1 MTGVYLS
8 EICLIGL
15 FAINTAPGPIVLMAI
30 FLGATIIY
38 HVLMR
43 QALKPLMVYLPDNYE
58 NEDRAAMFSDA
69 DHDSYDAAAARVP
82 PSEAQPATAKKFS
95 AKKAGLF
102 GRSFDVRKF
111 KSFASVRALVP
122 NYAPP
127 RYEEDDVEHAY
138 FDPAITSKVPKL
150 WIPRDEMGIS
160 RKEIQDTRDVI
171 PISDDFSW
179 FNEKG
184 KIVWDKERI
193 LDVPVWEKRIDY

>member
-15 FAINTAPGPIVLMAI
+15 FAINTAPGPIVLMVI
-30 FLGATIIY
+30 FLGATIAY

-43 QALKPLMVYLPDNYE
+43 QALKPLMVYLPDDYE
-58 NEDRAAMFSDA
+58 NEDRTAMFSNA
-69 DHDSYDAAAARVP
+69 DQDSYDAGTARFP
-82 PSEAQPATAKKFS
+82 PSEMQPATSNKLS

-102 GRSFDVRKF
+102 GRLFDVRKF
-111 KSFASVRALVP
+111 KSFASVKALVP

-127 RYEEDDVEHAY
+127 QYEEDDAEHAY
-138 FDPAITSKVPKL
+138 FDPAITSPVPKL

-160 RKEIQDTRDVI
+160 RKEVQDTRDVI

-179 FNEKG
+179 FDEKG
-184 KIVWDKERI
+184 KIIWDEERI